1 MFNLDDITTK
11 NNKKHKDKYSN
22 IADHHYR
29 ILIMVGSGPAK
40 TSALLNLIKE
50 QNDINK
56 IHLYAED
63 LSEPKYQFLIKKHE
77 NAGIKHLNDSNAFT
91 ECSNSMDD
99 VYDEIDEYNLTKK
112 KINCVWW
119 YDVDIMTN
127 KKFQTIIKELF
138 IWCRKLNILLVL
150 ITYFFFLFQKKSDE
164 ILNIT

>member
-11 NNKKHKDKYSN
+11 NNKKHKDKYSY

-40 TSALLNLIKE
+40 TNALLNLIKE

-112 KINCVWW
+112 KINCV
-119 YDVDIMTN
+119 
-127 KKFQTIIKELF
+127 
-138 IWCRKLNILLVL
+138 
-150 ITYFFFLFQKKSDE
+150 
-164 ILNIT
+164 